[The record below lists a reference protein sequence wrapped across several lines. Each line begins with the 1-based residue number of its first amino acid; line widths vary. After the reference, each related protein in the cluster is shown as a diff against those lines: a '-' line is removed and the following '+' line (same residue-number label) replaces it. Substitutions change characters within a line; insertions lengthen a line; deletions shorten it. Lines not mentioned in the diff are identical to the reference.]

1 MNGIIES
8 ANTAVEAA
16 LSIPLTYLSTLGT
29 PTAAWQRSLE
39 DAGLH
44 LIRVAAYYE
53 ARREGRTHEVAVNYC
68 NAVVRK
74 TRAALGYQGSVDVH
88 F

>member
-1 MNGIIES
+1 MSGVIEHAS
-8 ANTAVEAA
+8 TAMENA
-16 LSIPLTYLSTLGT
+16 LAIALTDLWVVDP
-29 PTAAWQRSLE
+29 PTAAWVRGLE

-44 LIRVAAYYE
+44 LIRMAAYYE
-53 ARREGRTHEVAVNYC
+53 ARREGRTHEVAVDYC

-74 TRAALGYQGSVDVH
+74 TRAALGYQGTPDVH